1 MRIQLYLDRSSGIF
15 FGSTP
20 ADRATLQEVIGSGI
34 FHSRDLKK
42 VTRAM
47 NRFGYGV
54 AVVNLG
60 QTRLLH

>member
-1 MRIQLYLDRSSGIF
+1 MRIQLYLDRSSSIL
-15 FGSTP
+15 FGNTP

-34 FHSRDLKK
+34 FHSRDLQK
-42 VTRAM
+42 VKRAM

-60 QTRLLH
+60 QANLLH